1 MGYGSIRRADSHP
14 VDGAIRR
21 VEGFLVTAPFDPP
34 GPRAFSAGTQDGFSH
49 VVLRITDDA
58 GGVGYGEAVPFPGA
72 MAALAALASRLIGAD
87 PFERDR
93 IPHRLRQTLTN
104 GFAIAGISIALD
116 DLVGRRLGVP
126 ITALYGGR
134 WRDRVQP
141 YAASYGSDV
150 RLSTADAWVR
160 EAEALAERGFAAM
173 KIRLGVL
180 EQRDEC
186 GAAEELRRRAPE
198 SLTFVA
204 DGNGGFNPT
213 TARAMGRCLHE
224 LGFAW
229 FEEPLPPF
237 EGYVGYPE
245 LAHDLEI
252 PIAGGELNQTR
263 QEALAL
269 LEAGGVDIIQPDPV
283 TAGGIGEVIF
293 VGALAALHRRLCVP
307 HTSGGQIGLAAG
319 LHALACL
326 REQTVSERNHLLYL
340 EYPALVDQAQYA
352 FVPRPLEPVDGWIDI
367 PTGPGLGIEID
378 AVALE
383 RVATESFVVE

>member
-1 MGYGSIRRADSHP
+1 MG
-14 VDGAIRR
+14 
-21 VEGFLVTAPFDPP
+21 
-34 GPRAFSAGTQDGFSH
+34 
-49 VVLRITDDA
+49 
-58 GGVGYGEAVPFPGA
+58 
-72 MAALAALASRLIGAD
+72 ALAALARQLIGAD
-87 PFERDR
+87 PNERDR

-104 GFAIAGISIALD
+104 GFAVAAISIALD
-116 DLVGRRLGVP
+116 DLIGRRLGVP
-126 ITALYGGR
+126 VSTLYGGR

-150 RLSTADAWVR
+150 RRSTADAWIE
-160 EAEALAERGFAAM
+160 EAEALAERGFTAM

-186 GAAEELRRRAPE
+186 RAAEALRRRAPE
-198 SLTFVA
+198 SLTFVG

-237 EGYVGYPE
+237 EGYAGYPE

-252 PIAGGELNQTR
+252 PIAGGELNEHR
-263 QEALAL
+263 RDAHAL
-269 LEAGGVDIIQPDPV
+269 LAAGGVDIIQPDPV
-283 TAGGIGEVIF
+283 TCGGIGEVIF
-293 VGALAALHRRLCVP
+293 VGGLAALYRRLCVP

-326 REQTVSERNHLLYL
+326 REQTISERNHLLFL
-340 EYPALVDQAQYA
+340 EYPALVDRVQYQI
-352 FVPRPLEPVDGWIDI
+352 VPAPLEPTGGWIEI
-367 PTGPGLGIEID
+367 PTGPGLGIDVDD
-378 AVALE
+378 AALDRLAVERFSVA
-383 RVATESFVVE
+383 